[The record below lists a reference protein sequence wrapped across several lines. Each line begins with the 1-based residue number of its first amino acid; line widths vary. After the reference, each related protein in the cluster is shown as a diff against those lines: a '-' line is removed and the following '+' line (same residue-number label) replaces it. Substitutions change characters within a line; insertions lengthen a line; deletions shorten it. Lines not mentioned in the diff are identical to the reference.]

1 MPLSPDFKSRVL
13 ASVREVPAPTR
24 KETLQ
29 RQTWLI
35 AAGLTGALALFF
47 IKGGLRVTSRPPSL
61 IALTS
66 LGTAIFVG
74 VGMWLLFT
82 RGPSGL
88 RRPRTVL
95 IGAAV
100 LSTVAFVSWRY
111 GISALYGRAGAW
123 PGRIGLRCL
132 VLSVGTGGLMLFA
145 ALMSWRRSDPVT
157 PRATGAAF
165 GAGAGLGSALLVD
178 LWCPVGYVPHLLL
191 GHVLPIAILS
201 LAGALIGGRVLGI
214 VRRR

>member
-47 IKGGLRVTSRPPSL
+47 VKGGLRVTSRPPSL

-66 LGTAIFVG
+66 VGTAIFVG

-95 IGAAV
+95 IGATI

-123 PGRIGLRCL
+123 PERVGLRCL
-132 VLSVGTGGLMLFA
+132 VLGVGTGGLMLFA

-191 GHVLPIAILS
+191 GHVLPIALLS

-214 VRRR
+214 VRKR